1 MNLILLRP
9 EEIRDQEASFN
20 DHRAEHLRA
29 VLKSRPGDT
38 IRVGIINGL
47 IGAALILQLD
57 QTGARLRLASCR
69 TAPPPPTAVDLI
81 LALPRPLIL
90 KRVLAQAA
98 ALGVKR
104 IMLINA
110 NRVEKS
116 FFRSSQLG
124 PEQIETH
131 LRQGLEQAVDTRL
144 PQVSI
149 HPRFRPFVEDELPRL
164 LPDYQGG
171 LVAHPEAPQTIGEI
185 NPAPGRRLLA
195 VGPEGGWVDFE
206 IERFQTQGFIPFS
219 LGPRI
224 LRVDTAVPVLL
235 AQLELLA
242 GLTPPSG

>member
-9 EEIRDQEASFN
+9 EEIRSQEASFN

-29 VLKSRPGDT
+29 VLKSAPDDT
-38 IRVGIINGL
+38 VRVGIIGGL
-47 IGAALILQLD
+47 LGSATILQLD
-57 QTGARLRLASCR
+57 REGARLHLECR
-69 TAPPPPTAVDLI
+69 TPPPPPAAVDLI

-90 KRVLAQAA
+90 KRVLAQAT

-116 FFRSSQLG
+116 FFRSSQLA
-124 PEQIETH
+124 PAQITAQLE
-131 LRQGLEQAVDTRL
+131 LGLEQAMDTIL
-144 PQVSI
+144 PEVSI

-164 LPDYQGG
+164 LPAYQSG
-171 LVAHPEAPQTIGEI
+171 LVAHPEAPQTLGQM
-185 NPAPGRRLLA
+185 ALTPGRRLLA

-206 IERFQTQGFIPFS
+206 IERFQAQGFLPFS

-224 LRVDTAVPVLL
+224 LRVDTAVSALL

-242 GLTPPSG
+242 GLTPPGG